1 MTRTRRRSGPGL
13 LALLGLL
20 LWGTPAEAA
29 TYCSQLEA
37 LGLEGKQ
44 VAVTSAAGSTTETR
58 QGKLVAIEA
67 DVLILDPGTAAD
79 EVPPLYQRGE
89 IVQTLTTR
97 LYFNCDHVVSV
108 TVDPLPFNR

>member
-1 MTRTRRRSGPGL
+1 MTQLWQRSGPGL
-13 LALLGLL
+13 LTLLGLL
-20 LWGTPAEAA
+20 WSASAEAA

-44 VAVTSAAGSTTETR
+44 VAITSSTGSATDTR

-67 DVLILDPGTAAD
+67 DVLILDPGSAGSD
-79 EVPPLYQRGE
+79 IPPLYQRGE
-89 IVQTLTTR
+89 IVQPLATR

-108 TVDPLPFNR
+108 TVDPLPYNR